1 MHLGHFSINTMSLL
15 GLSLSVGLLIDDA
28 IVVVENIIRHRQMG
42 KDARQA
48 ALDGTQEIVLPV
60 VATTLSVAA
69 ADQSLEAVRA
79 ALADVPEVAHVYQRS
94 DAQQG
99 SFFVT
104 LVPKA
109 ERGRTQQQVMSDCRA
124 CINALA
130 GFQADFGSEEEKP
143 LAISIVGDDMTT
155 LEAISHEAE
164 GVLRTIPGVR
174 DVTSSVRTGATELK
188 VVCNDAIANELGV
201 STNAIGETLG
211 TLMNGTVVGRY
222 SDKDEQVD
230 IRLRLAGSDR
240 ATSAMLQQVYVP
252 GKDDHLVP
260 LAQVASVEQGA
271 ASGSVRRYDRQK
283 EVRLTANL
291 ENTALSDVDAAF
303 WAQAAAIELRLRPIL
318 MTSLAMIFGMLP
330 IALGAGGGAELRAP
344 MAYAI
349 IGGIVTSTVL
359 TLVIVPIAYTWIY
372 HFTHRKEKEPYH
384 ARQS

>member
-109 ERGRTQQQVMSDCRA
+109 ERGRTQQKVMSDCRA

-303 WAQAAAIELRLRPIL
+303 WAQAP
-318 MTSLAMIFGMLP
+318 
-330 IALGAGGGAELRAP
+330 
-344 MAYAI
+344 
-349 IGGIVTSTVL
+349 TV
-359 TLVIVPIAYTWIY
+359 
-372 HFTHRKEKEPYH
+372 
-384 ARQS
+384 